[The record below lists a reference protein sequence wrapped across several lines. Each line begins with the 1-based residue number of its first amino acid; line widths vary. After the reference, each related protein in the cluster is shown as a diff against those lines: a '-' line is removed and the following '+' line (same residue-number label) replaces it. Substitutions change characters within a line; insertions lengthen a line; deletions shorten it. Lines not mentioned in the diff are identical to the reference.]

1 MKHFNITFKPDG
13 RQISIHAGATLL
25 EAAGQAGVI
34 LNTVCGGKG
43 ICKKC
48 LVSLDPDGRGVLACQ
63 YHIDSDLTVTVPL
76 LSRFFEHKILTEGV
90 APQAEIQHDI
100 YKKYL
105 KFASAG
111 LPSAR
116 SRRSAADKIF
126 GVAVDIGTT
135 TVVAKLVDMAD
146 GQTPAAQ
153 ADLNPQE
160 RFGDDVI
167 SRINY
172 AQTDANLAELHKA
185 IIGCINELTAKLC
198 RKASIDTK
206 QIYEMCVVGNTT
218 MNHIFL
224 KLPVVQLG
232 QAPYK
237 AFSLDAKDL
246 SPEKVSL
253 RMNPAGNIHTVE
265 NIAGFVGSDTVA
277 VALAV
282 DINSADEMT
291 LAVDIG
297 TNGEIVLG
305 DKDKLYAA
313 SCAAGPAFEGA
324 RISCGSR
331 AMEGAIQAVVI
342 NGGDIDLD
350 VIGNCQPHSI
360 CGSGLIDA
368 VAVLLDLGIIDTTG
382 RFANPAKLPPAI
394 SSRIIQQDGQPA
406 FRLADKV
413 ILTQKDIREVQ
424 LAKAAILAGIK
435 LLQKKI
441 SAGGRLTA
449 GIEDDDVKQVLLA
462 GAFGNYIRRESA
474 LRIGLLPDLPL
485 ERIHFIGNAAASG
498 AQMILL
504 SQNCRMQA
512 KKLARKIE
520 YVEIA
525 HEKEFESVFTDSMLF
540 PG

>member
-25 EAAGQAGVI
+25 DAAGQAGII

-48 LVSLDPDGRGVLACQ
+48 LVNLDPDGRGVLACQ
-63 YHIDSDLTVTVPL
+63 HHIDSDLTVTVPSA
-76 LSRFFEHKILTEGV
+76 SRFFEHKILTEGV
-90 APQAEIQHDI
+90 APQTEIQPDI

-105 KFASAG
+105 KSASAG
-111 LPSAR
+111 
-116 SRRSAADKIF
+116 KIF

-135 TVVAKLVDMAD
+135 TVVAKLVDMTD
-146 GQTPAAQ
+146 GYPLATQ
-153 ADLNPQE
+153 AELNPQT
-160 RFGDDVI
+160 RYGDDVI

-172 AQTDANLAELHKA
+172 AQTDAKLAELHKT
-185 IIGCINELTAKLC
+185 IIDCINELTAKLC
-198 RKASIDTK
+198 SQASIDTK

-246 SPEKVSL
+246 SPEKL
-253 RMNPAGNIHTVE
+253 ALKINPAGNIHTVE

-277 VALAV
+277 VALAA
-282 DINSADEMT
+282 DIGSAGQMT
-291 LAVDIG
+291 LTVDIG

-305 DKDKLYAA
+305 TADKLYAA

-331 AMEGAIQAVVI
+331 AMEGAIQAVII
-342 NGGDIDLD
+342 NEADIDLD
-350 VIGNCQPHSI
+350 IIGNCLPYSI

-368 VAVLLDLGIIDTTG
+368 VAVLLDLGIIDPTG
-382 RFANPAKLPPAI
+382 RFAKPGKLPPKI
-394 SSRIIQQDGQPA
+394 LSRIIQKDGQPA
-406 FRLADKV
+406 FRLADNV
-413 ILTQKDIREVQ
+413 ILTQQDIREVQ
-424 LAKAAILAGIK
+424 LAKAAIRAGIK

-441 SAGGRLTA
+441 GL
-449 GIEDDDVKQVLLA
+449 EDDDIKQVLLA

-474 LRIGLLPDLPL
+474 LRIGLLPNVPL

-504 SQNCRMQA
+504 SRKCRTQA
-512 KKLARKIE
+512 KKLARKIK

-525 HEKEFESVFTDSMLF
+525 HEEDFESVFTDSMSF